1 MRYVCVGVGPSPSNQ
16 PPHNSIHTQNQ
27 PQSRTF
33 AGGWRTRGK
42 RPDGTAVAFSAAEP
56 APRTGG
62 RAEEEEDEDA
72 AGETAEEKDMAAET
86 TRPPPAPPPESG
98 EAAAAA
104 ERPGSSVRLV
114 ADKEEGEEQA
124 PEEDE
129 LAGVVK

>member
-1 MRYVCVGVGPSPSNQ
+1 MCGVFMWALATS
-16 PPHNSIHTQNQ
+16 HHTIHTEIW
-27 PQSRTF
+27 PQSRTL

-42 RPDGTAVAFSAAEP
+42 RPDGTAASSAAEP

-86 TRPPPAPPPESG
+86 TRPPRAPPPESG
-98 EAAAAA
+98 EAAAAV
-104 ERPGSSVRLV
+104 ERPGSSVREV
-114 ADKEEGEEQA
+114 TDNEEGEERA
-124 PEEDE
+124 LEEDK